1 MTTMKQLLLIL
12 LFFYFFFM
20 VFLYLQQRS
29 FIFFPTKSKHQLKD
43 SRSSDFTLN
52 SGSATLRGWLINHKY
67 VSHRLIIYYGGNA
80 EDIFYSID
88 TFNKYDD
95 TASLL
100 VNYRGYGT
108 SSGTPSEES
117 LFADALAIFDEI
129 IKLYN
134 PEKIWLM
141 GRSLGSGVAT
151 YVAAKRDITGLILIT
166 PFDSI
171 ESLAKKQFPFM
182 PVSLLL
188 KHKFRSID
196 HASKISQP
204 TLIIYGGMDRTVPP
218 ASTERLIE
226 YIPASKNI
234 VFIEKAE
241 HNNIEMFDEY
251 DLAILKFIQ

>member
-1 MTTMKQLLLIL
+1 MKQLLLIL
-12 LFFYFFFM
+12 LLFYFFFM

-29 FIFFPTKSKHQLKD
+29 FIFFPTKSKHLLKD

-52 SGSATLRGWLINHKY
+52 SGSATLRGWLINYKY
-67 VSHRLIIYYGGNA
+67 VSQRLIIYYGGNA

-117 LFADALAIFDEI
+117 LFADALAIFDEV

-151 YVAAKRDITGLILIT
+151 YVAAKREITGLILIT
-166 PFDSI
+166 PYDSI
-171 ESLAKKQFPFM
+171 ESLAKKQYPIM

-196 HASKISQP
+196 YAGKITEP
-204 TLIIYGGMDRTVPP
+204 TLIIYGGMDRIVPP

-226 YIPASKNI
+226 HIPARKNI

-251 DLAILKFIQ
+251 DLAIFKFIQ